1 MHEKDE
7 TRKKGSTDSGLRSIL
22 TVTRGGTFLFFAR
35 AVSVARSGLA
45 SPSCRGVEP
54 KEIRAQAR
62 EVRMASSA
70 TRADQ
75 GAQDPRRPNAFPEA
89 NDDGRFAGSKLG
101 LSETSQPH

>member
-1 MHEKDE
+1 M
-7 TRKKGSTDSGLRSIL
+7 
-22 TVTRGGTFLFFAR
+22 
-35 AVSVARSGLA
+35 SVARSGLA
-45 SPSCRGVEP
+45 SPSRRGVEP

-101 LSETSQPH
+101 LSETSQHMKIKTEQGPCYCMRKERKAMNRIR

>member
-1 MHEKDE
+1 M
-7 TRKKGSTDSGLRSIL
+7 
-22 TVTRGGTFLFFAR
+22 
-35 AVSVARSGLA
+35 SVARSGLA

-89 NDDGRFAGSKLG
+89 NDDDGRFEGPKFVDKILRK
-101 LSETSQPH
+101 